1 LPHKRLRNLS
11 PYLMQDFL
19 SQLGSNVGI
28 LGTQWGDE
36 GKGKLVDAMSDKF
49 DYICRSTGGSN
60 AGHTIYTEGKKY
72 IFQLL
77 PSGLLHP
84 ESIGVIGNGV
94 VISVPDFAIEIKNL
108 EATGLK
114 VQQRV
119 KISLHAHL
127 VMDYHKQIDAELE
140 RRKGDKKIGTTC
152 RGIGPCYED
161 KIARRGIRCED
172 LLDMELLK
180 EKIERNCAFH
190 ADTLGLDLD
199 PEAEFKALE
208 GIRDFI
214 KPMLCDTRITLLE
227 AHEAGKK
234 ILFEGAQAHHLDI
247 DHGTYPFVTSS
258 SVSAGGIATGLGFPP
273 KKIDHLIG
281 IVKAY
286 TTRVGSGPFPTELN
300 NEMGEEIRENG
311 GEYGANTKRPRRCG
325 WFDAVVV
332 RNAVEFNGLDSL
344 NLTKLDVLTG
354 LKEIKVATKYLL
366 DGQEI
371 RTVPTTR
378 KANQKLEIEYA
389 TFSGW
394 EEDLS
399 QTKHFSDLPAN
410 AQAYVKALEAMVKCP
425 IKVIGVGMDRNDLI
439 FMN

>member
-1 LPHKRLRNLS
+1 
-11 PYLMQDFL
+11 MQDFL
-19 SQLGSNVGI
+19 SKIGSNVGI

-36 GKGKLVDAMSDKF
+36 GKGKLVDALSQHF
-49 DYICRSTGGSN
+49 DFVCRSTGGSN

-77 PSGLLHP
+77 PSGLLHKN
-84 ESIGVIGNGV
+84 STGIIGNGV
-94 VISVPDFAIEIKNL
+94 VICASDFAQEVKNL
-108 EATGLK
+108 EATGLE
-114 VQQRV
+114 VQSRI
-119 KISLHAHL
+119 KISLQAHL
-127 VMDYHKQIDAELE
+127 VMDYHKEIDAELE
-140 RRKGDKKIGTTC
+140 LRKGDKKLGTTC

-161 KIARRGIRCED
+161 KVARRGIRCED

-190 ADTLGLDLD
+190 NDTLGLDLNA
-199 PEAEFKALE
+199 EAEFEALQN
-208 GIRDFI
+208 IREFI
-214 KPMLCDTRITLLE
+214 KPMLCDTRIVLLE
-227 AHEAGKK
+227 AHQAGKK

-273 KKIDHLIG
+273 KKIDHLVG

-286 TTRVGSGPFPTELN
+286 TTRVGSGPFPTELDN
-300 NEMGEEIRENG
+300 PMGEQIRENG

-332 RNAVEFNGLDSL
+332 RNAVEFNGIDSL

-354 LKEIKVATKYLL
+354 LSEIKVATKYTL
-366 DGQEI
+366 DGQEL

-378 KANQKLEIEYA
+378 KANNKLEIEYE
-389 TFSGW
+389 TFPGW

-399 QTKHFSDLPAN
+399 QAKSVEDLPLN
-410 AQAYVKALEAMVKCP
+410 AQNYVKALEALVKCP
-425 IKVIGVGMDRNDLI
+425 ISVIGVGMDRNDLI
-439 FMN
+439 YVK

>member
-1 LPHKRLRNLS
+1 
-11 PYLMQDFL
+11 MQDFL
-19 SQLGSNVGI
+19 SKIGSNVGI

-36 GKGKLVDAMSDKF
+36 GKGKLVDALSQHF
-49 DYICRSTGGSN
+49 DFVCRSTGGSN

-77 PSGLLHP
+77 PSGLLHKN
-84 ESIGVIGNGV
+84 STGIIGNGV
-94 VISVPDFAIEIKNL
+94 VICAPDFAQEVKNL
-108 EATGLK
+108 EATGLE
-114 VQQRV
+114 VQSRI
-119 KISLHAHL
+119 KISLQAHL
-127 VMDYHKQIDAELE
+127 VMDYHKKIDAELE
-140 RRKGDKKIGTTC
+140 LRKGDKKLGTTC

-161 KIARRGIRCED
+161 KVARRGIRCED

-190 ADTLGLDLD
+190 NDTLGLDLNA
-199 PEAEFKALE
+199 EAEFEALQN
-208 GIRDFI
+208 IREFI
-214 KPMLCDTRITLLE
+214 KPMLCDTRIVLLE
-227 AHEAGKK
+227 AHQAGKK

-273 KKIDHLIG
+273 KKIDHLVG

-286 TTRVGSGPFPTELN
+286 TTRVGSGPFPTELDN
-300 NEMGEEIRENG
+300 PMGEQIRENG

-332 RNAVEFNGLDSL
+332 RNAVEFNGIDSL

-354 LKEIKVATKYLL
+354 LSEIKVATKYTL
-366 DGQEI
+366 DGQEL

-378 KANQKLEIEYA
+378 KANNKLEIEYE
-389 TFSGW
+389 TFPGW

-399 QTKHFSDLPAN
+399 QAKSVEDLPLN
-410 AQAYVKALEAMVKCP
+410 AQNYVKALEALVKCP
-425 IKVIGVGMDRNDLI
+425 ISVIGVGMDRNDLI
-439 FMN
+439 YVK